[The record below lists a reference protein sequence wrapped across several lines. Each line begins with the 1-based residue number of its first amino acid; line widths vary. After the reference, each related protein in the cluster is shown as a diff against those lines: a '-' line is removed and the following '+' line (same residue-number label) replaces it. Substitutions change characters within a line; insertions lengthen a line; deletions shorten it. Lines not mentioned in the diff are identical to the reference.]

1 MLEIIHHIEAQKTEI
16 LPGIFKTPK
25 TTSNALEILELE
37 IAPGAALQPHDMPS
51 RVAFFVLKGVGT
63 FTYADR
69 TVQVPAGDMVVA
81 PTGQIRFW
89 ANHETTPLRILV
101 IKSLTEK

>member
-1 MLEIIHHIEAQKTEI
+1 MFEIIHHIEAKKTEI
-16 LPGIFKTPK
+16 APGVFKTPK
-25 TTSNALEILELE
+25 TSSTALEILELE
-37 IAPGAALQPHDMPS
+37 LAPGAALQPHDMPS
-51 RVAFFVLKGVGT
+51 RVTFFVLEGIGT
-63 FTYADR
+63 FTYADSK
-69 TVQVPAGDMVVA
+69 VQIPAGDMVVA